1 VGNVNFQQEL
11 RLFTAKLLIVAAIFF
26 IPVAATLVVLNTTMN
41 SIANRLAMTMESS
54 DQGDWMAKTAAKLE
68 AMSPERRETLHRD
81 ITSIV
86 TQLRPFIEDLRP
98 LLLTSDNCVA
108 KPNGNP

>member
-1 VGNVNFQQEL
+1 MDHVNFRQEL
-11 RLFTAKLLIVAAIFF
+11 RLFAAKLLIVAAIFF
-26 IPVAATLVVLNTTMN
+26 IPIAATLVVLNATMN
-41 SIANRLAMTMESS
+41 SIASRLAMESS
-54 DQGDWMAKTAAKLE
+54 EPGDWMAKTAAKLQ

-86 TQLRPFIEDLRP
+86 TQLQPFIEDLRP
-98 LLLTSDNCVA
+98 LLSTSDSCAV